1 MIDLPKSIRNELPE
15 AVIRK
20 LSTMDEVNQEAFL
33 TEFNKKKK
41 SRLMAFVLLFIFPCW
56 HYFYLGKVWMN
67 LLFWFTLGGFMFWWF
82 IDIFRIPGMVREYNK
97 TVAIG
102 VLKEIQFLN

>member
-1 MIDLPKSIRNELPE
+1 MIDIPDNIRNQLPE

-20 LSTMDEVNQEAFL
+20 LSSMDELTQEAFL
-33 TEFNKKKK
+33 TEFKKKKK
-41 SRLMAFVLLFIFPCW
+41 STLMAFVLLWIFPSW
-56 HYFYLGKVWMN
+56 HYFYLGKVWVN
-67 LLFWFTLGGFMFWWF
+67 LLFWITFGGF
-82 IDIFRIPGMVREYNK
+82 IDIFRISGMVREYNK